1 MNIFSGSAPERDRSG
16 FTFFVVAEVL
26 WGQSGVYFG
35 SVDLLGISKQE
46 LLLPEVVAVCY

>member
-1 MNIFSGSAPERDRSG
+1 MDIFSGSAPKHDRNG
-16 FTFFVVAEVL
+16 FICFVVAEVL

-35 SVDLLGISKQE
+35 SVNLLGISKQE